1 LIIIT
6 VIFAVF
12 FFLQINPSFLK
23 VKANFSSSNLSSAG
37 SLIEE
42 TAVNLE
48 QAMGGPINFNDS
60 LIPTA
65 QANVDLSAD
74 DDMENQDAFFT
85 QDSSIVSLNNP
96 EGNDIFSGLRR
107 EALDYVVQDGDT
119 PFDIA
124 IKFGINTDTILWAN
138 NLRDGDIIKPGQ
150 KLLILPI
157 NGIRV
162 KVGSRDTLAALAK
175 KYSGKAEEI
184 IAFNYLPTDGSLTVG
199 GYLVIPNG
207 EIAVAIAPKVSA
219 PKYAQNASS
228 GGLMIPTT
236 GYNWGRV
243 HGLNGIDIANHCGT
257 PIYASSAGTVEIADG
272 AGWNWGY
279 GKYIQIQH
287 SEGIETLYGH
297 LSAIYVD
304 VGQGVSKGQLIGLMG
319 TTGRSTGCHLHFEVH
334 GARNPLR
341 K

>member
-1 LIIIT
+1 MA

-12 FFLQINPSFLK
+12 FFLRTNPSFLK
-23 VKANFSSSNLSSAG
+23 VKASFNSSDVSLTG
-37 SLIEE
+37 GLIEE

-48 QAMGGPINFNDS
+48 QIMGGPINFNDS

-74 DDMENQDAFFT
+74 DDMENQDAVFT
-85 QDSSIVSLNNP
+85 QDSSVISLNNP

-107 EALDYVVQDGDT
+107 EALDYIVQEGDT

-124 IKFGINTDTILWAN
+124 IKFSINTDTILWAN

-157 NGIRV
+157 NGVRV
-162 KVGSRDTLAALAK
+162 KVGSRDTLAAIAK
-175 KYSGKAEEI
+175 RYSGKADEI
-184 IAFNYLPTDGSLTVG
+184 ITFNHLPANGSLSAG
-199 GYLVIPNG
+199 AYLIIPNG
-207 EIAVAIAPKVSA
+207 EAVTVVVAPKVSA
-219 PKYAQNASS
+219 PKYAQNTSS

-243 HGLNGIDIANHCGT
+243 HGLNGIDIANPCGT
-257 PIYASSAGTVEIADG
+257 PIYASAAGTIEVADG

-287 SEGIETLYGH
+287 SSGIETLYGH

-304 VGQGVSKGQLIGLMG
+304 PGQSVGKGQLIGLMG

-334 GARNPLR
+334 GAKNPL
-341 K
+341 KK